1 MNAWCPAAIQET
13 LTAVTDYVAD
23 EAAARGWRAP
33 EKQKRVG
40 HYIGIT
46 PPNPLADEIM
56 TKLENENIYLSRRGP
71 GLRIAP
77 HLFNDRRDIERLFAV
92 LDGLTE

>member
-1 MNAWCPAAIQET
+1 MTNKKKINSAET
-13 LTAVTDYVAD
+13 SQSSRRLA
-23 EAAARGWRAP
+23 EP
-33 EKQKRVG
+33 CKEKQKRVG

-92 LDGLTE
+92 LD

>member
-1 MNAWCPAAIQET
+1 
-13 LTAVTDYVAD
+13 
-23 EAAARGWRAP
+23 
-33 EKQKRVG
+33 
-40 HYIGIT
+40 
-46 PPNPLADEIM
+46 M